1 MSEIE
6 IKADTFFDRLSGL
19 YAAWKQ
25 DKRSADGVFGGADSI
40 VVITGK
46 AESESSYQKN
56 NALHVSRWLR
66 QAAVR
71 SSKIDMTSTVL
82 ATWL

>member
-66 QAAVR
+66 QAVVK
-71 SSKIDMTSTVL
+71 SSKTDMTSTVL
-82 ATWL
+82 AAWL